1 MVDRLESK
9 GYITMSKIKSSRA
22 KEESAGKELRKLPS
36 VEKVLEYADIQAET
50 DRYSRPL
57 VTQAV
62 QKVLAQVREQIL
74 DGDTCPRE
82 AEILQRVK
90 RCLSREWPGFLSPVI
105 NGSGVILHTNLG
117 RAPLSQQALSSLV
130 DLSRNYCAL
139 EYELVSGKRGPRAQE
154 AEKLLCLLSGAESAL
169 LVNNN
174 AAAVFLI
181 LAVLAWDKEVIVSR
195 GELVQIG
202 GGFRLPE
209 IMKLSGVCLKEVGTT
224 NKTFTYDYE
233 EAINDKTALLLK
245 VHPSNFA
252 MRGFTHQVSTSE
264 LKALGEKHG
273 LPAVY
278 DLGSGALLNTESFM
292 LEHEPMV
299 QEAVADG
306 ADLVCFSGDK
316 LLGGPQSGIILG
328 RKSYLDRLRRHSL
341 MRVVRIDKMSAVA
354 LEATLRHYLKKEAV
368 ALVPVWQMIAYK
380 VEELTLRAESVV
392 KRLGQA
398 GITALVRDGTS
409 MVGGGSLPDQTLA
422 TKLVAINPP
431 YPVEDFAGR
440 LRLET
445 PPLLGRIEGK
455 YLLIDMRTVMPPLDD
470 TLVEVVKR
478 VIAQAE

>member
-1 MVDRLESK
+1 
-9 GYITMSKIKSSRA
+9 MSRIKNSRA
-22 KEESAGKELRKLPS
+22 TEESTNKELRKLPS
-36 VEKVLEYADIQAET
+36 VEGILEADDIQAEI

-62 QKVLAQVREQIL
+62 QAVLAQVREQIL
-74 DGDTCPRE
+74 GGGARLPKTK
-82 AEILQRVK
+82 ILQRVK
-90 RCLSREWPGFLSPVI
+90 RCLSREWPGFLSPII
-105 NGSGVILHTNLG
+105 NGTGIILHTNLG
-117 RAPLSQQALSSLV
+117 RAPLSQQTLSSLV

-139 EYELVSGKRGPRAQE
+139 EYELVSGKRGVRAQE
-154 AEKLLCLLSGAESAL
+154 AEKLLCLLSGAENAL

-181 LAVLAWDKEVIVSR
+181 LSVLAKDKEVVVSR

-202 GGFRLPE
+202 GGFRIPE
-209 IMKLSGVCLKEVGTT
+209 IMWQSGASLKEVGTT
-224 NKTFTYDYE
+224 NKTFTADYE
-233 EAINDKTALLLK
+233 QAISEQTALLLK
-245 VHPSNFA
+245 VHQSNFA

-264 LKALGEKHG
+264 LKMLGGKYG
-273 LPAVY
+273 LPVVY

-292 LEHEPMV
+292 LEHEPTV
-299 QEAVADG
+299 QEAIADG

-328 RKSYLDRLRRHSL
+328 KKSYLDRLRRHSL

-368 ALVPVWQMIAYK
+368 AKVPVWQMIACK

-392 KRLGQA
+392 KSLGQA

-422 TKLVAINPP
+422 TKLVAIKPP
-431 YPVEDFAGR
+431 YPVEDFARR
-440 LRLET
+440 LRLAT
-445 PPLLGRIEGK
+445 PPLLGRIEGRH
-455 YLLIDMRTVMPPLDD
+455 LLIDIRTVMPPLDD

-478 VIAQAE
+478 VIAQAEQ

>member
-1 MVDRLESK
+1 
-9 GYITMSKIKSSRA
+9 MSRVKSTRA
-22 KEESAGKELRKLPS
+22 KEESASKELRKLPS
-36 VEKVLEYADIQAET
+36 VEKVLEAGDIQAEIG
-50 DRYSRPL
+50 RYSRPL

-62 QKVLAQVREQIL
+62 QEVLAQVREQIL
-74 DGDTCPRE
+74 GGGACSKE

-90 RCLSREWPGFLSPVI
+90 RRLSREWAAFLSPVI
-105 NGSGVILHTNLG
+105 NGTGVILHTNLG
-117 RAPLSQQALSSLV
+117 RAPLSHQALSSLV

-139 EYELVSGKRGPRAQE
+139 EYELVSGKRGLRAQE
-154 AEKLLCLLSGAESAL
+154 AEKLLCLLCGAESAL

-181 LAVLAWDKEVIVSR
+181 LAVLAWEKEVIVSR

-224 NKTFTYDYE
+224 NKTFAADYE
-233 EAINDKTALLLK
+233 RAISDRTALLLQ
-245 VHPSNFA
+245 VHQSNFA
-252 MRGFTHQVSTSE
+252 MRGFTHQASTHE
-264 LKALGEKHG
+264 LKMLGEKYG
-273 LPAVY
+273 LPLAY
-278 DLGSGALLNTESFM
+278 DLGSGALLDTESFM
-292 LEHEPMV
+292 LEHEPTV

-328 RKSYLDRLRRHSL
+328 KKSYLAQLRQHPL

-354 LEATLRHYLKKEAV
+354 LVATLRHYLKKEAV
-368 ALVPVWQMIAYK
+368 AEIPVWQMIAAK
-380 VEELTLRAESVV
+380 VEGLTLRAQSVV
-392 KRLGQA
+392 KRLRQA
-398 GITALVRDGTS
+398 GAVALIRDGTS
-409 MVGGGSLPDQTLA
+409 IVGGGSLPDQTLA
-422 TKLVAINPP
+422 TKLVAIEPP
-431 YPVEDFAGR
+431 YSVEDFAGR

-455 YLLIDMRTVMPPLDD
+455 YFLIDMRTVMPPMDD

-478 VIAQAE
+478 VIAQAEQ

>member
-1 MVDRLESK
+1 
-9 GYITMSKIKSSRA
+9 MSRIKNSRA
-22 KEESAGKELRKLPS
+22 TEESTNKELRKLPS
-36 VEKVLEYADIQAET
+36 VEGILEADDIQAEI

-62 QKVLAQVREQIL
+62 QAVLAQVREQIL
-74 DGDTCPRE
+74 GGGARLPKTK
-82 AEILQRVK
+82 ILQRVK
-90 RCLSREWPGFLSPVI
+90 RCLSREWPGFLSPII
-105 NGSGVILHTNLG
+105 NGTGIILHTNLG
-117 RAPLSQQALSSLV
+117 RAPLSQQTLSSLV

-139 EYELVSGKRGPRAQE
+139 EYELVSGKRGVRAQE
-154 AEKLLCLLSGAESAL
+154 AEKLLCLLSGAENAL

-181 LAVLAWDKEVIVSR
+181 LSVLAKDKEVVVSR

-202 GGFRLPE
+202 GGFRIPE
-209 IMKLSGVCLKEVGTT
+209 IMWQSGAYLKEVGTT
-224 NKTFTYDYE
+224 NKTYTADYE
-233 EAINDKTALLLK
+233 QAISEQTALLLK
-245 VHPSNFA
+245 VHQSNFA

-264 LKALGEKHG
+264 LKMLGGKYG
-273 LPAVY
+273 LPVVY

-292 LEHEPMV
+292 LEHEPTV
-299 QEAVADG
+299 QEAIADG

-328 RKSYLDRLRRHSL
+328 KKSYLDRLRRHSL

-368 ALVPVWQMIAYK
+368 AKIPVWQMIACK

-392 KRLGQA
+392 KSLGQA

-422 TKLVAINPP
+422 TKLVAIKPP
-431 YPVEDFAGR
+431 YPVEDFARR
-440 LRLET
+440 LRLAT
-445 PPLLGRIEGK
+445 PPLLGRIEGRH
-455 YLLIDMRTVMPPLDD
+455 LLIDMRTVMPPLDD

>member
-1 MVDRLESK
+1 
-9 GYITMSKIKSSRA
+9 MSRIKNSRA
-22 KEESAGKELRKLPS
+22 TEESTNKELRKLPS
-36 VEKVLEYADIQAET
+36 VEGILEADDIQAEI

-62 QKVLAQVREQIL
+62 QAVLAQVREQIL
-74 DGDTCPRE
+74 GGGARLPKTK
-82 AEILQRVK
+82 ILQRVK
-90 RCLSREWPGFLSPVI
+90 RCLSREWPGFLSPII
-105 NGSGVILHTNLG
+105 NGTGIILHTNLG
-117 RAPLSQQALSSLV
+117 RAPLSQQTLSSLV

-139 EYELVSGKRGPRAQE
+139 EYELVSGKRGVRAQE
-154 AEKLLCLLSGAESAL
+154 AEKLLCLLSGAENAL

-181 LAVLAWDKEVIVSR
+181 LSVLAKDKEVVVSR

-202 GGFRLPE
+202 GGFRIPE
-209 IMKLSGVCLKEVGTT
+209 IMWQSGASLKEVGTT
-224 NKTFTYDYE
+224 NKTFTADYE
-233 EAINDKTALLLK
+233 QAISEQTALLLK
-245 VHPSNFA
+245 VHQSNFA
-252 MRGFTHQVSTSE
+252 MRGFTHQVSTPE
-264 LKALGEKHG
+264 LKMLGGKYG
-273 LPAVY
+273 LPVVY

-292 LEHEPMV
+292 LEHEPTV
-299 QEAVADG
+299 QEAIADG

-328 RKSYLDRLRRHSL
+328 KKSYLDRLRRHSL

-368 ALVPVWQMIAYK
+368 AKIPVWQMIACK

-392 KRLGQA
+392 KSLGQA

-422 TKLVAINPP
+422 TKLVAIKPP
-431 YPVEDFAGR
+431 YPVEDFARR
-440 LRLET
+440 LRLAT
-445 PPLLGRIEGK
+445 PPLLGRIEGRH
-455 YLLIDMRTVMPPLDD
+455 LLIDMRTVMPPLDD

-478 VIAQAE
+478 VIAQTE

>member
-1 MVDRLESK
+1 
-9 GYITMSKIKSSRA
+9 MSRIKNSRA
-22 KEESAGKELRKLPS
+22 TEESTNKELRKLPS
-36 VEKVLEYADIQAET
+36 VEGILEADDIQAEI

-57 VTQAV
+57 VTQVV
-62 QKVLAQVREQIL
+62 QAVLAQVREQIL
-74 DGDTCPRE
+74 GGGARLPKTK
-82 AEILQRVK
+82 ILQRVK
-90 RCLSREWPGFLSPVI
+90 RCLSREWPGFLSPII
-105 NGSGVILHTNLG
+105 NGTGIILHTNLG
-117 RAPLSQQALSSLV
+117 RAPLSQQTLSSLV

-139 EYELVSGKRGPRAQE
+139 EYELVSGKRGVRAQE
-154 AEKLLCLLSGAESAL
+154 AEKLLCLLSGAENAL

-181 LAVLAWDKEVIVSR
+181 LSVLAKDKEVIVSR

-202 GGFRLPE
+202 GGFRIPE
-209 IMKLSGVCLKEVGTT
+209 IMWQSGASLKEVGTT
-224 NKTFTYDYE
+224 NKTFTDDYE
-233 EAINDKTALLLK
+233 QAISEQTALLLK
-245 VHPSNFA
+245 VHQSNFA

-264 LKALGEKHG
+264 LKMLGGKYG
-273 LPAVY
+273 LPVVY

-292 LEHEPMV
+292 LEHEPTV
-299 QEAVADG
+299 QEAIADG

-328 RKSYLDRLRRHSL
+328 KKSYLDRLRRHSL

-368 ALVPVWQMIAYK
+368 AKIPVWQMIACK

-392 KRLGQA
+392 KSLGQA

-422 TKLVAINPP
+422 TKLVAIKPP
-431 YPVEDFAGR
+431 YPVEDFARR
-440 LRLET
+440 LRLAT
-445 PPLLGRIEGK
+445 PPLLGRIEGRH
-455 YLLIDMRTVMPPLDD
+455 LLIDMRTVMPPLDD

-478 VIAQAE
+478 VIAQTE